1 MRSCKKFAIVLSLLQ
16 SRLFDAL
23 LQILALYVLCIS
35 LEIRATVMFSNQENL
50 NFFMTECV

>member
-1 MRSCKKFAIVLSLLQ
+1 MRSCRKFDIVSSLLQ

-35 LEIRATVMFSNQENL
+35 MEIRATVMFSNQENL
-50 NFFMTECV
+50 IFFMTECV